1 MANAHEL
8 FQAGKLTDAVKAAT
22 DMVRNNPTNVPARS
36 LLCEVLCFSGDL
48 ERADKQLEAAMQID
62 ANSAVGVSLIRH
74 LIRSETCRREVF
86 EQGRLPEFLTQPTA
100 AQQLRLRALVSLN
113 AKDSKAAQ
121 QYLEEAE
128 ELEVEVSGKCDGTPF
143 TGMRDLDD
151 LLGPNIEVFTAT
163 GQYYWL
169 SAEQVL
175 SLEFSPV
182 EHLTDMLWRAAQV
195 ITVGDVS
202 GRVHVPA
209 LYHNSHT
216 STDDRIRIGRSTDWV
231 QENEESPAFGRG
243 QREWLLGED
252 VVAITQVREITF
264 DRQAPQ

>member
-1 MANAHEL
+1 MANPHEL

-22 DMVRNNPTNVPARS
+22 DAVRNSPTDVSARS
-36 LLCEVLCFSGDL
+36 LLCEMLCFSGDL
-48 ERADKQLEAAMQID
+48 ERADKQLEAAMQIAAD
-62 ANSAVGVSLIRH
+62 SAVGVSLIRH
-74 LIRSETCRREVF
+74 LIRSEICRREVF

-113 AKDSKAAQ
+113 AKDSEAAQ
-121 QYLEEAE
+121 QHLQQAA

-143 TGMRDLDD
+143 VGMRDLDD
-151 LLGPNIEVFTAT
+151 LLGPNVEVFTAT

-169 SAEQVL
+169 SAEQIL

-195 ITVGDVS
+195 MTIGDVS
-202 GRVHVPA
+202 GRIHVPA
-209 LYHNSHT
+209 LYHNSHM
-216 STDDRIRIGRSTDWV
+216 STDDRIRIGRSTDWL
-231 QENEESPAFGRG
+231 QDNEDAPAFGRG

-252 VVAITQVREITF
+252 VVAITQVKEITF
-264 DRQAPQ
+264 DKQNAE